1 MRLNKNLLRRLR
13 AVGAAALLLAVIGPA
28 AASAASVPGAVPGA
42 APTHASTGPAAA
54 SGQASAGQSYGTSV
68 TIRGH
73 GFGHGEGMGQ
83 WGAYGYAIQ
92 GSTWQQILAH
102 YYGNTAFGSGTHPP
116 AGLTVRLQA
125 LDDRPHTSVVQDNGL
140 MATLADNG
148 AGRFR
153 SLTMVG
159 TATPG
164 YYDVYGR
171 NDAAVCP
178 GYAGP
183 FNPAG
188 WTLVAPSVSSSTA
201 PGSPSLASGRFLD
214 AFVPGETPSSDAG
227 GLVGLC
233 QPDNSV
239 IYYRGGLRAVTGSAG
254 ETRTVNNTLLESYV
268 RGVVPREM
276 PASWGTAAGGLGIN
290 ALRAQAVAARS
301 FALAGGNR
309 YSYAK
314 ICDTQSCQVYGGVA
328 KRAAVGAALQP
339 LEAATSNQAVAD
351 TGGVILTRGGA
362 PVSAMYSSS
371 TGGLTAGVLFPSVV
385 DAGDDVSPHHSWSV
399 DVPVATI
406 QAKWPTIGT
415 LLNIDVTR
423 RNGLGEWGGRATQ
436 VVLRGSAG
444 DQTLT
449 GDQFRLGIG
458 LKSTWILVAPGCNGR
473 TGGTPPAAAAQT
485 TFHAV
490 TPAASS
496 TRGVA

>member
-1 MRLNKNLLRRLR
+1 
-13 AVGAAALLLAVIGPA
+13 
-28 AASAASVPGAVPGA
+28 
-42 APTHASTGPAAA
+42 
-54 SGQASAGQSYGTSV
+54 
-68 TIRGH
+68 
-73 GFGHGEGMGQ
+73 
-83 WGAYGYAIQ
+83 
-92 GSTWQQILAH
+92 
-102 YYGNTAFGSGTHPP
+102 
-116 AGLTVRLQA
+116 
-125 LDDRPHTSVVQDNGL
+125 
-140 MATLADNG
+140 
-148 AGRFR
+148 
-153 SLTMVG
+153 MVE

-164 YYDVYGR
+164 YYAVYGR

-214 AFVPGETPSSDAG
+214 ACVPGETPSADAG

-239 IYYRGGLRAVTGSAG
+239 IYYRGGLRAVNGAAG
-254 ETRTVNNTLLESYV
+254 ENRTVNNTLLESYV

-351 TGGVILTRGGA
+351 TGRRDPRRAAARRCRRCTRRRRVA
-362 PVSAMYSSS
+362 SPRAS
-371 TGGLTAGVLFPSVV
+371 LFPSVV
-385 DAGDDVSPHHSWSV
+385 DAGDDVSPAPQLVGRRAGGHH
-399 DVPVATI
+399 P
-406 QAKWPTIGT
+406 
-415 LLNIDVTR
+415 
-423 RNGLGEWGGRATQ
+423 GE
-436 VVLRGSAG
+436 VAG
-444 DQTLT
+444 DRHAAQHRRHPA
-449 GDQFRLGIG
+449 QR
-458 LKSTWILVAPGCNGR
+458 
-473 TGGTPPAAAAQT
+473 AAASGAGEPRRSCCE
-485 TFHAV
+485 AR
-490 TPAASS
+490 PA
-496 TRGVA
+496 TRP